1 MLVDKG
7 KKICRF
13 YPDIKKKGILIFSG
27 IFLICPFP
35 IILLGF
41 FFGIIKD
48 LHNAL
53 TYMIV
58 MDMIFFLSSPFIMF
72 IIYYLQSLTIYSNGI
87 LSFNPT
93 NNKLYFMLWKSME
106 DIKYNSKIRN
116 GYYIINSLDNN
127 DQLWLPSYIKTRKKF
142 IEVVSEYAGR
152 NHIITDHFQNF
163 EKRE

>member
-7 KKICRF
+7 KRICRF
-13 YPDIKKKGILIFSG
+13 YPDIKKKSILIFSG
-27 IFLICPFP
+27 IFLICPIP
-35 IILLGF
+35 TILLGF
-41 FFGIIKD
+41 VFGIIKD

-53 TYMIV
+53 SFIIV

-87 LSFNPT
+87 LTFNPT
-93 NNKLYFMLWKSME
+93 NNRLNFMLWNSMK

-116 GYYIINSLDNN
+116 GYYIINSFDNN
-127 DQLWLPSYIKTRKKF
+127 DQLWLPSYIKNKKNF

-152 NHIITDHFQNF
+152 NHVIAIHFQNV
-163 EKRE
+163 EKI